1 MYIFVYLQINQQ
13 SYLKYNIMVTKDLLR
28 RVIYDQRELMEGLGV
43 DRQIL
48 KEQIAAPEIL
58 VISGGGLPGIVRCL
72 RGGFRDAAL
81 ILP

>member
-1 MYIFVYLQINQQ
+1 
-13 SYLKYNIMVTKDLLR
+13 MVTKDLLR

-58 VISGGGLPGIVRCL
+58 VISGVREALWKICVNAADKSET
-72 RGGFRDAAL
+72 RGTRLLSQF
-81 ILP
+81 